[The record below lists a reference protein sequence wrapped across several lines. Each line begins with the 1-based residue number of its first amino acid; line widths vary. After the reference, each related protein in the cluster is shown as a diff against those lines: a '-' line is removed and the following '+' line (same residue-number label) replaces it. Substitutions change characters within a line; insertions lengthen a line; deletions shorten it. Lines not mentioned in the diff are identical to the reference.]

1 MGRRLES
8 TFLQRGHTD
17 GQQAHEKMFNIA
29 NQQKNAT
36 QSYDEISLHTGQNSY
51 HQKICGE
58 RKGTLLHCLW
68 ECKLTQPLW
77 RIVWR
82 FLKKQ
87 KIELSYDR
95 TITLLGIYPQ
105 KNMIQQ
111 DTCTP
116 MFITAL
122 FTIAE
127 TQKQPK
133 CPLTEERVKKMWY
146 IYRKCS
152 ISQPL
157 NKVKQCH
164 LQQHRWTSRESY

>member
-1 MGRRLES
+1 M
-8 TFLQRGHTD
+8 
-17 GQQAHEKMFNIA
+17 
-29 NQQKNAT
+29 
-36 QSYDEISLHTGQNSY
+36 
-51 HQKICGE
+51 
-58 RKGTLLHCLW
+58 
-68 ECKLTQPLW
+68 TQPLW

-105 KNMIQQ
+105 KNMIQK

-127 TQKQPK
+127 T
-133 CPLTEERVKKMWY
+133 
-146 IYRKCS
+146 
-152 ISQPL
+152 
-157 NKVKQCH
+157 
-164 LQQHRWTSRESY
+164 

>member
-1 MGRRLES
+1 MGRRLEL

-29 NQQKNAT
+29 NQQRNAT
-36 QSYDEISLHTGQNSY
+36 QSSNEISLHIGQNGY
-51 HQKICGE
+51 HQKICKQMLE
-58 RKGTLLHCLW
+58 RVSEKGTLLHCSW
-68 ECKLTQPLW
+68 ECKLVQPLW
-77 RIVWR
+77 RTIWR
-82 FLKKQ
+82 FFKKQ
-87 KIELSYDR
+87 KIELSYDP
-95 TITLLGIYPQ
+95 TITLLDIYPQ
-105 KNMIQQ
+105 KNMIQK

-133 CPLTEERVKKMWY
+133 CPLTEEWVKKMWY
-146 IYRKCS
+146 IYTKCS

-157 NKVKQCH
+157 KRMK
-164 LQQHRWTSRESY
+164 